1 MAAVEFYELTLSL
14 NVAGKR
20 ADVLRDIA
28 LHVEPGAM
36 LGLVGE
42 SGAGKSMIGR
52 MIAGEIPPGFAV
64 THGFVRFEG
73 QDLMALPRAQH
84 RALLGRRI
92 AFIPQEPLSG
102 LNPVLTVRQQIFEH
116 LAHVGAPKAQWRRM
130 ALDRLAEVGL
140 PNGEAILARYPH
152 QLSGGQCQRILI
164 AMAFCGEPALIVA
177 DEPTTA
183 LDVMTQA
190 QIMRVLR
197 EQQQRHGTAVI
208 LITHDLRLA
217 AHVCD
222 QVAVLYA
229 GEVVESGSAAQ
240 VLDHPVHPYTL
251 SLKSATPALQGGRV
265 ALPSLPDFMPAV
277 GDFPDIAG
285 CRYYSRCA
293 VRQPGCERRPP
304 ALRPRGAGRLAR
316 CLELIPAIDRQAA
329 DPAPSLPAGDGQA
342 RPLVEFRNVS
352 LSYPGRASGW
362 KKAEPIHVVQPV
374 SFTVAPG
381 EFLGIVGESGSGK
394 TSMARLLMGLV
405 PPTAGSILIDGQDR
419 AAANAEQARDIRKC
433 VQMVFQNP
441 DSALNPRR
449 RVADLVTQI
458 LEADGAGTEQAADR
472 QAAAR
477 RLMQAVG
484 LSPSSLGRL
493 PSQLSG
499 GQKQRVNIARALCL
513 TPRMLVADEIVSGLD
528 VSVQALILNMLLRL
542 NRELGIGLVFISH
555 DLAVVRYLCNRVMV
569 MHRGVVVEAGETE
582 QVFTSPRHD
591 YTKALIAAVPPE
603 TGDAAWPPVLPPA
616 LSPVPA

>member
-1 MAAVEFYELTLSL
+1 MAAVEFHDLTLSL
-14 NVAGKR
+14 DVAGKR
-20 ADVLRDIA
+20 ADVLRGIA
-28 LHVEPGAM
+28 LSVEPGAM

-42 SGAGKSMIGR
+42 SGAGKSMVGR
-52 MIAGEIPPGFAV
+52 VIAGEIPPGFAV
-64 THGFVRFEG
+64 TRGAVRFEG
-73 QDLMALPRAQH
+73 QDLLTLPRKRH

-102 LNPVLTVRQQIFEH
+102 LNPVLTVRQQLFEH

-197 EQQQRHGTAVI
+197 EQQRRHGTAVV

-229 GEVVESGSAAQ
+229 GEVVEYGSAAQ
-240 VLDHPVHPYTL
+240 VLDAPVHPYTL
-251 SLKSATPALQGGRV
+251 SLKNAAPALQGARV
-265 ALPSLPDFMPAV
+265 ALPSLSDFMPAV
-277 GDFPDIAG
+277 GDFPGIQG

-293 VRQPGCERRPP
+293 VRKPECERLPP
-304 ALRPRGAGRLAR
+304 ALLPRDEGRQAR
-316 CLELIPAIDRQAA
+316 CLEVIPASGCGAAQAA
-329 DPAPSLPAGDGQA
+329 PALPAAEPQA
-342 RPLVEFRNVS
+342 RPLVEFRDVS
-352 LSYPGRASGW
+352 LSYPGRSSLW
-362 KKAEPIHVVQPV
+362 KKADPIQVVQPV

-405 PPTAGSILIDGQDR
+405 PPTSGSILVNGRDR
-419 AAANAEQARDIRKC
+419 HAVNAGEARDLRKT

-458 LEADGAGTEQAADR
+458 LEADGAGSEQAADR
-472 QAAAR
+472 MAAAQ

-484 LSPSSLGRL
+484 LSPSALGRL

-582 QVFTSPRHD
+582 QVFNSPRHE
-591 YTKALIAAVPPE
+591 YTRALIAAVPPE
-603 TGDAAWPPVLPPA
+603 AGDAVWPPA
-616 LSPVPA
+616 LPAAAA

>member
-1 MAAVEFYELTLSL
+1 MAAVEFHELTLSL
-14 NVAGKR
+14 DVAGKR
-20 ADVLRDIA
+20 ADVLRNID
-28 LHVEPGAM
+28 LSVEPGAM

-42 SGAGKSMIGR
+42 SGAGKSMVGR
-52 MIAGEIPPGFAV
+52 VIAGEIPPGFAV
-64 THGFVRFEG
+64 TQGAVRFEG
-73 QDLMALPRAQH
+73 LDLLTLPRRQH

-102 LNPVLTVRQQIFEH
+102 LNPVLTVRQQLFEH
-116 LAHVGAPKAQWRRM
+116 LEHVGAPKAQWRKM

-197 EQQQRHGTAVI
+197 EQQRRHGTAVV

-222 QVAVLYA
+222 NVAVLYA
-229 GEVVESGSAAQ
+229 GEVVEYGSAEQ
-240 VLDHPVHPYTL
+240 VLDAPVHPYTL
-251 SLKSATPALQGGRV
+251 SLKNAAPALQGERV
-265 ALPSLPDFMPAV
+265 ALPSLSDFMPAV
-277 GDFPDIAG
+277 SDFPAIRG
-285 CRYYSRCA
+285 CRYYSRCT
-293 VRQPGCERRPP
+293 VRKPECESQPP
-304 ALRPRGAGRLAR
+304 ALLPRDEGRRAR
-316 CLELIPAIDRQAA
+316 CLEIIPASGCGAAQAA
-329 DPAPSLPAGDGQA
+329 PALPAGERQA
-342 RPLVEFRNVS
+342 KPLVEFRNVS
-352 LSYPGRASGW
+352 LSYPGRSSLW
-362 KKAEPIHVVQPV
+362 KKADPIQVVQPV

-394 TSMARLLMGLV
+394 TSMARLLMGMV
-405 PPTAGSILIDGQDR
+405 PPTSGSILVDGQDR
-419 AAANAEQARDIRKC
+419 HAADATQARALRKT

-458 LEADGAGTEQAADR
+458 LEADGAGSEQAADR
-472 QAAAR
+472 MATAQ
-477 RLMQAVG
+477 RLMLAVG
-484 LSPSSLGRL
+484 LSPSALGRL

-569 MHRGVVVEAGETE
+569 MHRGVVVETGETE
-582 QVFTSPRHD
+582 QVFNSPQHE
-591 YTKALIAAVPPE
+591 YTRALIAAVPPE
-603 TGDAAWPPVLPPA
+603 TGDAVWPPVLPA
-616 LSPVPA
+616 AAA

>member
-1 MAAVEFYELTLSL
+1 MAAVEFHELTLSL

-20 ADVLRDIA
+20 ADVLRGID
-28 LHVEPGAM
+28 LSVEPGAM

-42 SGAGKSMIGR
+42 SGAGKSMVGR
-52 MIAGEIPPGFAV
+52 VIAGEIPPGFAV
-64 THGFVRFEG
+64 TRGAVRFEG
-73 QDLMALPRAQH
+73 LDLLTLPRRQH
-84 RALLGRRI
+84 RTLLGRRI

-102 LNPVLTVRQQIFEH
+102 LNPVLTVRQQLFEH

-197 EQQQRHGTAVI
+197 EQQRRHGTAVI

-222 QVAVLYA
+222 NVAVLYA
-229 GEVVESGSAAQ
+229 GEVVEYGSAAQ
-240 VLDHPVHPYTL
+240 VLDAPVHPYTL
-251 SLKSATPALQGGRV
+251 TLKNAAPALHGERV
-265 ALPSLPDFMPAV
+265 ALPSLSDFMPAV
-277 GDFPDIAG
+277 SDFPDIQG

-293 VRQPGCERRPP
+293 ARQPECAHRPP
-304 ALRPRGAGRLAR
+304 ALLPRDEGRRAR
-316 CLELIPAIDRQAA
+316 CLEIIPASDCGAA
-329 DPAPSLPAGDGQA
+329 RAAPALPAGERHA
-342 RPLVEFRNVS
+342 RPLVEMRNVS
-352 LSYPGRASGW
+352 LSYPGRSSLW
-362 KKAEPIHVVQPV
+362 KKADPIQVVQPV

-394 TSMARLLMGLV
+394 TSMARLLMGLA
-405 PPTAGSILIDGQDR
+405 PPTGGSILIDSQDR
-419 AAANAEQARDIRKC
+419 HAADAGQARALRKT

-458 LEADGAGTEQAADR
+458 LEADGAGSEQAADR
-472 QAAAR
+472 MAAAQ

-484 LSPSSLGRL
+484 LSPGALERL

-582 QVFTSPRHD
+582 QVFKSPQHE
-591 YTKALIAAVPPE
+591 YTRALIAAVPPE
-603 TGDAAWPPVLPPA
+603 SGDAVWPPVLPA
-616 LSPVPA
+616 AAA

>member
-1 MAAVEFYELTLSL
+1 MAVVEFHDLTLSL

-20 ADVLRDIA
+20 ADVLRGIA
-28 LHVEPGAM
+28 LNVEPGSM

-52 MIAGEIPPGFAV
+52 VIAGEIPPGFAV
-64 THGFVRFEG
+64 TQGAVRFEG
-73 QDLMALPRAQH
+73 RDLLALPRRQH

-92 AFIPQEPLSG
+92 AFVPQEPLSG
-102 LNPVLTVRQQIFEH
+102 LNPVLTVRQQLFEH
-116 LAHVGAPKAQWRRM
+116 LAHVGAPKAQWRQM

-140 PNGEAILARYPH
+140 PNGQAILRRYPH

-197 EQQQRHGTAVI
+197 AQQRRHGTAVV
-208 LITHDLRLA
+208 LITHDLRMA

-222 QVAVLYA
+222 RVAVLYA
-229 GEVVESGSAAQ
+229 GEVVEYGSAAQ
-240 VLDHPVHPYTL
+240 VLDKPIHPYTL
-251 SLKSATPALQGGRV
+251 SLKIAAPALQGERV

-277 GDFPDIAG
+277 SDFPDIQG

-293 VRQPGCERRPP
+293 VRKPECETQPPFLLARDE
-304 ALRPRGAGRLAR
+304 GRLAR
-316 CLELIPAIDRQAA
+316 CLAVIPAADRGAAQAA
-329 DPAPSLPAGDGQA
+329 PVLPAGDRQA
-342 RPLVEFRNVS
+342 KPLVELRNVS
-352 LSYPGRASGW
+352 LSYPGRSGLW
-362 KKAEPIHVVQPV
+362 KKADPIQVVQPV
-374 SFTVAPG
+374 SFSVAPG

-405 PPTAGSILIDGQDR
+405 PPTGGSILIDGQDR
-419 AAANAEQARDIRKC
+419 HTADAGQARALRKC

-458 LEADGAGTEQAADR
+458 LEADGAGSEQAADR
-472 QAAAR
+472 MAAAQ

-484 LSPSSLGRL
+484 LSPSTLGRL

-528 VSVQALILNMLLRL
+528 VSVQALILNLLLRL

-569 MHRGVVVEAGETE
+569 MYRGVVVEAGETE
-582 QVFTSPRHD
+582 QVFKAPRHE
-591 YTKALIAAVPPE
+591 YTRALIAAVPPE
-603 TGDAAWPPVLPPA
+603 AGNALWPPVLPA
-616 LSPVPA
+616 TAA

>member
-1 MAAVEFYELTLSL
+1 MPVVEFHELTLSL
-14 NVAGKR
+14 NVAGRR
-20 ADVLRDIA
+20 ADVLREIN
-28 LHVEPGAM
+28 LQVEPGRV

-42 SGAGKSMIGR
+42 SGAGKSMLGR
-52 MIAGEIPPGFAV
+52 MIAGEVPKGFSV
-64 THGFVRFEG
+64 SHGFVRFEG
-73 QDLMALPRAQH
+73 RDLMALPRAAH

-102 LNPVLTVRQQIFEH
+102 LNPVLTVRQQLFEH
-116 LAHVGAPKAQWRRM
+116 LAHVGAPKARWRDIARE
-130 ALDRLAEVGL
+130 RLAEVGL
-140 PNGEAILARYPH
+140 PDGDAILARYPH

-208 LITHDLRLA
+208 FITHDLRLA

-222 QVAVLYA
+222 AVAVLYA

-240 VLDHPVHPYTL
+240 VLDDPVHPYTR
-251 SLKSATPALQGGRV
+251 SLKGATPALHGRRV
-265 ALPSLPDFMPAV
+265 ALPSLPDFMPGV

-285 CRYYSRCA
+285 CRYYSRCG
-293 VRQPGCERRPP
+293 VRQPACEHRHPGLLARD
-304 ALRPRGAGRLAR
+304 AGRRAR
-316 CLELIPAIDRQAA
+316 CLETIPVV
-329 DPAPSLPAGDGQA
+329 PAGLEDLPPSLPAVDRA
-342 RPLVEFRNVS
+342 APPLVEFRDVS
-352 LSYPGRASGW
+352 LSYPGRARGW
-362 KKAEPIHVVQPV
+362 TRGTPVQVVQPV

-405 PPTAGSILIDGQDR
+405 KPTTGSILIGGRDR
-419 AAANAEQARDIRKC
+419 WHADAGQARKMREC

-458 LEADGAGTEQAADR
+458 LEADGAGSTQAADR
-472 QAAAR
+472 TAAAL
-477 RLMQAVG
+477 RLLQAVG
-484 LSPSSLGRL
+484 LPPSALGRH

-569 MHRGVVVEAGETE
+569 MHRGAVVEAGDTET
-582 QVFTSPRHD
+582 VFASPQHP

-603 TGDAAWPPVLPPA
+603 SGDAVWPPA
-616 LSPVPA
+616 LAA